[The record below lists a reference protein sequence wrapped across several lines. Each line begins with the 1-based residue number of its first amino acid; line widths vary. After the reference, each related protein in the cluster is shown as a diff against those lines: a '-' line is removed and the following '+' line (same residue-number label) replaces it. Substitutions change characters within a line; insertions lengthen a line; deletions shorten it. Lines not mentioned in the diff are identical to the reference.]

1 MLSEKELRRIARD
14 ECVNMIG
21 KDLVYAHKD
30 LCCDCFGILDD
41 GMFHYNLGID
51 TKEKPYKFGGESLMD
66 FYAFVIVNPST
77 ETVVRDYENSIL
89 PN

>member
-1 MLSEKELRRIARD
+1 
-14 ECVNMIG
+14 
-21 KDLVYAHKD
+21 
-30 LCCDCFGILDD
+30 
-41 GMFHYNLGID
+41 MFHYNLGID

-77 ETVVRDYENSIL
+77 GTVVRDYENSIL